1 MRIIGTLFCTLYLSL
16 TSGLLG
22 IQPAAVDK
30 DRAAREIEIMKSII
44 ATTLSFVQKD
54 SAEELSGLVEEFEVY
69 GDSGHYKDQIEG
81 FYLYEQGTLMR
92 ISLPRLPVD
101 GSRQLAALEKKL
113 RKVKQGLG
121 KDLPYVDVQLH
132 LVEHE
137 LSMVYENLQ
146 EYSEAMEMA
155 AQLADYTAQLEEADS
170 PEKRQEYEKQ
180 LQQRIEKYEQEL
192 IAQRK
197 RMKEVAEKTGRF
209 RSKVKQAL
217 VEAVANHGDSLS
229 HLKPDEYLNLM
240 IVEDSG
246 HRWAMG
252 HTGHE
257 SRPVVLS
264 VRRSDISAYR
274 TGSID
279 MAEFGS
285 RVMEY

>member
-1 MRIIGTLFCTLYLSL
+1 MRIIGILFCTLYLSS

-22 IQPAAVDK
+22 IQPASVDK

-54 SAEELSGLVEEFEVY
+54 SAEELSGLVEEFRVY

-101 GSRQLAALEKKL
+101 GSYQLAALEKKL

-121 KDLPYVDVQLH
+121 KDLPYVGAQLH

-137 LSMVYENLQ
+137 LSMVYEDLE

-155 AQLADYTAQLEEADS
+155 AQLADYTAQLEEANS
-170 PEKRQEYEKQ
+170 PEKRKEWETQVQK
-180 LQQRIEKYEQEL
+180 RVEKYEQEL
-192 IAQRK
+192 VTQRARMEEVSK
-197 RMKEVAEKTGRF
+197 RAENF
-209 RSKVKQAL
+209 RNKIKQAL

-229 HLKPDEYLNLM
+229 HLKPNEYLNLM
-240 IVEDSG
+240 LVEDSG
-246 HRWAMG
+246 HPWTIG
-252 HTGHE
+252 HHGNE

-264 VRRSDISAYR
+264 VKRSDISAYR

-279 MAEFGS
+279 MSEFS
-285 RVMEY
+285 ARVMEY